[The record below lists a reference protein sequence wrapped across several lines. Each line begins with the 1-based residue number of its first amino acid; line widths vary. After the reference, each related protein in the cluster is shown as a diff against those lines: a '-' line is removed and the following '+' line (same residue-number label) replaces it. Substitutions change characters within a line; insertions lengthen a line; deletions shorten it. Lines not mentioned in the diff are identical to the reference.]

1 MKTNE
6 LSTLR
11 REIGTLRVGRGRR
24 YPAALRERIEKAI
37 DESGEA
43 GWSRVRLASA
53 LGMPAETLAKWRAE
67 ARTRPS
73 STLLVPVEVV
83 NATCAA
89 KPVCRQYTLTSPSG
103 YQVDGLG
110 HADVLALLRELG

>member
-11 REIGTLRVGRGRR
+11 REIGALRVGRGRR

-43 GWSRVRLASA
+43 GWSRGRLASA

-83 NATCAA
+83 NATCVGCGSHPER
-89 KPVCRQYTLTSPSG
+89 KFIFGV
-103 YQVDGLG
+103 
-110 HADVLALLRELG
+110 